1 MVWILFCTVQ
11 TVSAQELQAKVT
23 INHAQISGTDKSVF
37 ENLQQ
42 TLEQFLN
49 DRQWTHLQFARKE
62 RIVCNFNI
70 TVSKYDKDANMFT
83 CKALIQ
89 ANRPVYNSAYTT
101 TIYNNVDQNFTFKFA
116 EFDQL
121 EFNEQQI
128 DNQLTALCAY

>member
-89 ANRPVYNSAYTT
+89 SNRP
-101 TIYNNVDQNFTFKFA
+101 
-116 EFDQL
+116 
-121 EFNEQQI
+121 
-128 DNQLTALCAY
+128 DNRR